1 MAWLIVAGV
10 GAPFGFNVIPALLPA
25 IQAEFALD
33 PGRMQWMVSIY
44 AFTMAIGQLIAGP
57 LSDAFGRRIILLSG
71 LAIFVCASVGAA
83 FADSYSQL
91 LISRFLQ
98 GLGGCVTLM
107 IPRAAVR
114 DRYGGPDAARAMA
127 MIMISLSVT
136 PAVAPLIGGI
146 LQTWLGWRAGF
157 YACAVVGGVLLVLGH
172 RLHGETLPPA
182 KRVRV
187 RLADTLR
194 SYATLFAAWRFCA
207 YAFGFS
213 LLNCSFIG
221 FMVVGPGF
229 LTRSFGMTPVGISTA
244 MLAAYGGFAAGNFLA
259 ARHIRRLGVDR
270 LLAFGLAFG
279 CTGTWLLIVLAG
291 QTHWEWMLAAIGVQS
306 FGTGLAF
313 AAGIAG
319 ATAVYPE
326 RAGTASALVGAVQLL
341 TGELF
346 AVVSGALDDGSLK
359 PLAWSSVVLC
369 AGAAAC
375 IWPLWRRRQ
384 AVGVR

>member
-1 MAWLIVAGV
+1 MPWLIVAGV

-44 AFTMAIGQLIAGP
+44 AFTMALGQLVAGP
-57 LSDAFGRRIILLSG
+57 LSDAFGRRIILLAG
-71 LAIFVCASVGAA
+71 LAIFVGASIGAA
-83 FADSYSQL
+83 LADSYSHL
-91 LISRFLQ
+91 LACRFLQ

-114 DRYGGPDAARAMA
+114 DRFAGPDAARAMA
-127 MIMISLSVT
+127 MIMISMSLT
-136 PAVAPLIGGI
+136 PAIAPLVGGL
-146 LQTWLGWRAGF
+146 LQTWFGWRSGF
-157 YACAVVGGVLLVLGH
+157 YACAVVGGVLLVLGY
-172 RLHGETLPPA
+172 RLHGETLPA
-182 KRVRV
+182 ASRVRA
-187 RLADTLR
+187 RLGATLR
-194 SYATLFAAWRFCA
+194 SYAALFASWKFCA

-221 FMVVGPGF
+221 FFVIGPAF
-229 LTRSFGMTPVGISTA
+229 LTRSFGMTPIGISLA

-259 ARHIRRLGVDR
+259 ARHVRRAGVDR

-279 CTGTWLLIVLAG
+279 CAGTLLLIVATGRAG
-291 QTHWEWMLAAIGVQS
+291 WEWVQAAIAVQS

-341 TGELF
+341 TGALF
-346 AVVSGALDDGSLK
+346 AVVSGAIDDGSLK

-375 IWPLWRRRQ
+375 IWPLWRRRE